1 MHLLQVCESARSH
14 QGVSQRT
21 LSPCCNDH
29 AERNWSVY
37 GKIKSDNRTRLGHHK
52 SDKLVYCHE
61 ALHLKLKLQK
71 ASHTQETIKWE
82 SDSDDDDDEE
92 EADLMF

>member
-1 MHLLQVCESARSH
+1 MHI
-14 QGVSQRT
+14 
-21 LSPCCNDH
+21 
-29 AERNWSVY
+29 ERNWSIY
-37 GKIKSDNRTRLGHHK
+37 GKIKAENRTRLGHPK

-71 ASHTQETIKWE
+71 ASYKEKAVKWD
-82 SDSDDDDDEE
+82 SDSDSDASD